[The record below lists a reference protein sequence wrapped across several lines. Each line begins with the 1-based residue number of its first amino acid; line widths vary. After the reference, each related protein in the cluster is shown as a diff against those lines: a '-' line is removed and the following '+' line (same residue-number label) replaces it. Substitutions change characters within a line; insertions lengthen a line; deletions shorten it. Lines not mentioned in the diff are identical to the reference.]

1 MAFITS
7 HQSAPASLFDRV
19 SAAVASFK
27 QARRDQRMFRKTLVE
42 LRGLSDRELNDLGL
56 SRCNLYEIAQQSV
69 YKK

>member
-7 HQSAPASLFDRV
+7 HQSAPAPFFDRV
-19 SAAVASFK
+19 SAAISSFR

-56 SRCNLYEIAQQSV
+56 SRSNLIEVARDSV
-69 YKK
+69 YNK